1 MTTAMKSFFSIAL
14 GCALLFSACDTVG
27 TEDSDDLL
35 VVEAFL
41 FAGEPVDDIDLTT
54 TIPLSTEDAVEIPVT
69 DARVRLIKA
78 GVIYE
83 LVSSESDGSYH
94 YAGGDLLVQTG
105 DLFQLQIEYK
115 GNTITAFT
123 EVPPPPTGTVMS
135 IERVAIPSIESNPGA
150 LREFIRNRDNALSVT
165 WNNPAGDL
173 YFVAVRSPENE
184 FPDYILPEFIRD
196 RFSGFELLTE
206 PTTTNFFDITL
217 FQLEIIGSYSVTV
230 YRINQEYADL
240 YESRAQDSRDLN
252 EPLSNIVGG
261 VGVFSAFNGQTTQFE
276 ITRE

>member
-1 MTTAMKSFFSIAL
+1 MFTNMKSFIPFAV
-14 GCALLFSACDTVG
+14 GCALLFSACDTVD
-27 TEDSDDLL
+27 TEDSEDLL

-41 FAGEPVDDIDLTT
+41 FAGEQVDDINLST
-54 TIPLSTEDAVEIPVT
+54 TISLSVEDPAEIPVT
-69 DARVRLIKA
+69 DAQVRLIKE
-78 GVIYE
+78 GIVYE
-83 LVSSESDGSYH
+83 LVSSGSDGSYR

-115 GNTITAFT
+115 GSEITAYT
-123 EVPPPPTGTVMS
+123 EVPLPPTGTRVS
-135 IERVAIPSIESNPGA
+135 IESIAVPSIENDPFA

-165 WNNPAGDL
+165 WDNPTNDL
-173 YFVAVRSPENE
+173 HFVAVRSPETE

-196 RFSGFELLTE
+196 RFRGFELLTE

-217 FQLEIIGSYSVTV
+217 FQLEIVGSYSVTV

-240 YESRAQDSRDLN
+240 YESREQDSRDLN

-276 ITRE
+276 IVRE